1 MTVFLTTGSFMI
13 EIEILIIKIAVFHQD
28 ISSLSE
34 NNNSLDIQ
42 NYMILHN

>member
-13 EIEILIIKIAVFHQD
+13 EIEILIIKIAVFRHG